1 MRAAVNLLQERYRLN
16 SMFLWREME
25 GVLSEGILALGEG
38 DYRTKVMEQ
47 NDETRHLLLNK
58 ALELHPDQNVRPV
71 WSWPELDKCSSQY
84 LACLPHSQTSFTSAE
99 FSEGVAAH
107 LCVPSPAC
115 STRMGEVVL
124 GRQVVDKFGD
134 EVISAKLCGDGW
146 RTRHTQMEKLIIKKC
161 AWAGVPIQS
170 EVFHLFSQVIPQR
183 GLSRI
188 ERGRKRNGIVPDFK
202 FPGWGA
208 GEETFLAELK
218 GISSNKSRYPRNP
231 RPATRAVDR
240 RAAGLTAEYERKA
253 RKCDTEYC
261 GTVPGQVGPVL
272 AKLQSYGEVT
282 GFCFGKWGEVSKEI
296 HSLIHQLAGARLLL
310 PGLVKPM
317 GKKGKKME
325 DSAILA
331 EFVSSLRRE
340 FSCTGV
346 RAQSRL
352 LLDRL
357 DLLAGEGAGEGAR
370 RRRAAAAAEGAAAA
384 ERSAQRVAMLE
395 SREVVRRGRFM
406 GR

>member
-1 MRAAVNLLQERYRLN
+1 MILK
-16 SMFLWREME
+16 
-25 GVLSEGILALGEG
+25 LSIQSVSIQANI
-38 DYRTKVMEQ
+38 T
-47 NDETRHLLLNK
+47 
-58 ALELHPDQNVRPV
+58 
-71 WSWPELDKCSSQY
+71 
-84 LACLPHSQTSFTSAE
+84 F
-99 FSEGVAAH
+99 F
-107 LCVPSPAC
+107 PS
-115 STRMGEVVL
+115 
-124 GRQVVDKFGD
+124 DKF
-134 EVISAKLCGDGW
+134 S
-146 RTRHTQMEKLIIKKC
+146 
-161 AWAGVPIQS
+161 
-170 EVFHLFSQVIPQR
+170 
-183 GLSRI
+183 
-188 ERGRKRNGIVPDFK
+188 
-202 FPGWGA
+202 
-208 GEETFLAELK
+208 
-218 GISSNKSRYPRNP
+218 
-231 RPATRAVDR
+231 
-240 RAAGLTAEYERKA
+240 
-253 RKCDTEYC
+253 
-261 GTVPGQVGPVL
+261 
-272 AKLQSYGEVT
+272 
-282 GFCFGKWGEVSKEI
+282 

-384 ERSAQRVAMLE
+384 ERSAQRVAMQE